1 MANYK
6 LIGRNYQ
13 TPDIVAKVMGRA
25 KYAEDF
31 RAEGML
37 FCKLLLSPVPHARV
51 RSINARAALAM
62 NGVAGILTADDL
74 PPPPPVGAETGSE
87 ETFGQERALTN
98 EPVYEGEPILA
109 VAAVDEL
116 TAAEAIEK
124 IELDLELLPFTI
136 DPLEGLLAGGT
147 HARRAG
153 NIFVKGRGTKRRESN
168 LFQVGGGTRTLEWTY
183 KDLQEV
189 VAGRMPFDAKVGEET
204 VVGDLEAGFKQA
216 DLILEE
222 TLFQQSTAHETLETR
237 SAMAYWQNGKLYLY
251 GSTQSVAQTVPMVAQ
266 WVGIDPS
273 QVVFISEYCG
283 AGFGSKAVGAHTMAI
298 PALLSKKTGRPVMMR
313 ISREEETYIGRMRP
327 GFQAH
332 VKIGFRKDG
341 RITAMDLFIIEDSGP
356 YVRQGDNEITASL
369 ASLLYQPPALRY
381 RGISVATNTPPRC
394 AQRGPGGV
402 QGMSMLEPLMSRAA
416 RQLGLDQVEIRK
428 INAPSDSSLFG
439 ITDTKEHPRQPVTSA
454 RVREALD
461 RGAELFKWEER
472 KKRNG
477 QRSGSKV
484 TGVSAIVGAFVSG
497 STGFDGLLIIKPDGK
512 LYIHQGIGNLGTH
525 SVMDTGRVAA
535 EVLGMPW
542 DRCEIVWGNTANSV
556 PWSSQ
561 QDGSQTTH
569 AHSRANYAAGLDAKR
584 KLQEIAARDLGGAPE
599 GYEVGNERVYRRGSP
614 GQGITFAKAAERAIA
629 LGGRYDGHEVSPKLN
644 GMTMAAVQGLSGQ
657 GLIGVAKDELPYKG
671 TTFSFVAAFA
681 EVEVDIETG
690 QYKIIDYLP
699 VGDVG
704 TVMHPRSLGAQ
715 FHGGAI
721 QGFGH
726 AATQNIIY
734 DPHYGKL
741 LSRRLYQNRPPTI
754 LDMPLEMQWEAVNIP
769 DPQNPVGSKGV
780 GEVAA
785 VAGAA
790 AVLCAIDNAIGNR
803 CVVRTPVTPER
814 ILEALATGGKRPT
827 FLMTY
832 A

>member
-1 MANYK
+1 MPNYK
-6 LIGRNYQ
+6 LIGHNYQ
-13 TPDIVAKVMGRA
+13 TPDIVAKVMGQA

-31 RAEGML
+31 QADGML
-37 FCKLLLSPVPHARV
+37 FCKLLLSPEPHARV
-51 RSINARAALAM
+51 RKIDARAALAM
-62 NGVAGILTADDL
+62 KGVAAVLTADEL
-74 PPPPPVGAETGSE
+74 PLAQPEKNPTGAEESYDD
-87 ETFGQERALTN
+87 ERGLTN

-124 IELDLELLPFTI
+124 IDVDLEALPFVI
-136 DPLEGLLAGGT
+136 DPLDSLRPGGAD
-147 HARRAG
+147 ARTAG
-153 NIFVKGRGTKRRESN
+153 NIWA
-168 LFQVGGGTRTLEWTY
+168 VGGGMKTLKWTNQ
-183 KDLQEV
+183 DLQEV
-189 VAGRMPFDAKVGEET
+189 AAGRIPWDAKAGEET
-204 VVGDLEAGFKQA
+204 AVGDVAAGFKQA
-216 DLILEE
+216 DFILDE
-222 TLFQQSTAHETLETR
+222 TLFQQSTPHQTLETR

-251 GSTQSVAQTVPMVAQ
+251 GSTQSVAQTVPLLAL

-273 QVVFISEYCG
+273 QMVFICEYCG
-283 AGFGSKAVGAHTMAI
+283 GGFGSKALGAQTMAI
-298 PALLSKKTGRPVMMR
+298 PALLSRKTGRPVMMR

-327 GFQAH
+327 GFQAR

-356 YVRQGDNEITASL
+356 YERQGDNEITATL
-369 ASLLYQPPALRY
+369 ASLLYQPLALRF

-402 QGMSMLEPLMSRAA
+402 QGMSMLEPLMNRAA

-428 INAPSDSSLFG
+428 INAPSDGSLFG
-439 ITDTKEHPRQPVTSA
+439 ITDTKDSPRQPVTSA
-454 RVREALD
+454 HVREALD
-461 RGAELFKWEER
+461 RGVDLFKWEER

-477 QRSGSKV
+477 QRRGSKV
-484 TGVSAIVGAFVSG
+484 TGVSAIVGTFFAG
-497 STGFDGLLIIKPDGK
+497 SIGFDGLLVIKPDGK

-525 SVMDTGRVAA
+525 SVMDTARVAA

-542 DRCEIVWGNTANSV
+542 DKCEIVWGNTANSI

-584 KLQEIAARDLGGAPE
+584 KLQEIAAKELGGAPE
-599 GYEVGNERVYRRGSP
+599 AYDVGNGRVYHRGNS
-614 GQGITFAKAAERAIA
+614 GQGLTFAKAAERAIT
-629 LGGRYDGHEVSPKLN
+629 LGGKYDGHEVPASVHS
-644 GMTMAAVQGLSGQ
+644 MTKASAQALAGQ
-657 GLIGVAKDELPYKG
+657 GLMGVAKDEFPYNG
-671 TTFSFVAAFA
+671 DTLSFAAAFA
-681 EVEVDIETG
+681 EVEVDLETG
-690 QYKIIDYLP
+690 QHKILDYLP

-704 TVMHPRSLGAQ
+704 TVLHPRSLGAQ

-726 AATQNIIY
+726 ARTQNIIY

-741 LSRRLYQNRPPTI
+741 VSRRLYQNKPPTI
-754 LDMPLEMQWEAVNIP
+754 LDVPLEMQWEALNTP

-785 VAGAA
+785 LAGSA
-790 AVLCAIDNAIGNR
+790 AVLCAIENAIGNR

-814 ILEALATGGKRPT
+814 ILEAIEAEGKHPT
-827 FLMTY
+827 FLTTY
-832 A
+832 V

>member
-1 MANYK
+1 MPNYK
-6 LIGRNYQ
+6 LIGHNYQ

-31 RAEGML
+31 RADGML
-37 FCKLLLSPVPHARV
+37 FCKLLLSPAPHARV
-51 RSINARAALAM
+51 RNINARAALAM
-62 NGVAGILTADDL
+62 KGVAGILTADEL
-74 PPPPPVGAETGSE
+74 QPPPPGDDKTGAEESSGR
-87 ETFGQERALTN
+87 ERALTN

-136 DPLEGLLAGGT
+136 DPLEGLLPGGT
-147 HARRAG
+147 HARGAG
-153 NIFVKGRGTKRRESN
+153 NIFVKGQGTKRRESN
-168 LFQVGGGTRTLEWTY
+168 LFVVGGGMKTLKWTY
-183 KDLQEV
+183 KELQDV
-189 VAGRMPFDAKVGEET
+189 VAGRIPFDAEVGEET
-204 VVGDLEAGFKQA
+204 VLGDLEAGFKQA
-216 DLILEE
+216 DLILDE
-222 TLFQQSTAHETLETR
+222 TLFQQSTPHQTLETR

-273 QVVFISEYCG
+273 QVVFIGEYCG
-283 AGFGSKAVGAHTMAI
+283 GGFGSKALGANTMAI

-356 YVRQGDNEITASL
+356 YVRQGDNEIAATL
-369 ASLLYQPPALRY
+369 ASLLYQPLALRY
-381 RGISVATNTPPRC
+381 RGISVATNTPPRS

-428 INAPSDSSLFG
+428 INAPSDGSLCG
-439 ITDTKEHPRQPVTSA
+439 LTDTKDNPRQPVTSA

-477 QRSGSKV
+477 QRRGSKV
-484 TGVSAIVGAFVSG
+484 RGVSAVIGAYVSG
-497 STGFDGLLIIKPDGK
+497 SIGFDGLLIIKPDGK

-535 EVLGMPW
+535 EVLDVPW
-542 DRCEIVWGNTANSV
+542 DKCEIVWGNTANSV

-569 AHSRANYAAGLDAKR
+569 AHTRANLAAGLDAKR
-584 KLQEIAARDLGGAPE
+584 KLQEIAAKELGGAPE
-599 GYEVGNERVYRRGSP
+599 AYEVGNGRVYHRGSP
-614 GQGITFAKAAERAIA
+614 GRDISFAKAAERAIA
-629 LGGRYDGHEVSPKLN
+629 LGGKYDGHEVSPKLN
-644 GMTMAAVQGLSGQ
+644 GMTRGAVRGLLGQ
-657 GLIGVAKDELPYKG
+657 GLMGVAKDEFPYKG
-671 TTFSFVAAFA
+671 VTFSFVAAFA

-690 QYKIIDYLP
+690 QHKIIDYLP
-699 VGDVG
+699 VADVG
-704 TVMHPRSLGAQ
+704 TVLHPRSLGAQ
-715 FHGGAI
+715 LHAGGI

-734 DPHYGKL
+734 DPKYGKL

-754 LDMPLEMQWEAVNIP
+754 LDVPLEMQWEALNIP

-785 VAGAA
+785 VAGSA
-790 AVLCAIDNAIGNR
+790 AVLCAIENAIGNR
-803 CVVRTPVTPER
+803 CVVRTPVTPAR
-814 ILEALATGGKRPT
+814 ILEALATEGKRRT
-827 FLMTY
+827 LLTTY